1 MKTFLTNEPVLA
13 TTIARVAGYLVAILV
28 VAGVVTAEQ
37 ETALLNAIGTIAPVA
52 ALLLDAVLAWFA
64 RSKVTPVAN
73 PFDDDG
79 NPLTPDSVFV
89 P

>member
-1 MKTFLTNEPVLA
+1 MKTFLTNEPVMA
-13 TTIARVAGYLVAILV
+13 ATIARVAGYIVAILV
-28 VAGVVTAEQ
+28 VVGVVNAEQ
-37 ETALLNAIGTIAPVA
+37 ETALLSAIGTLAPVA

-73 PFDDDG
+73 PHDDDG
-79 NPLTPDSVFV
+79 NQLSAQPIYV

>member
-1 MKTFLTNEPVLA
+1 MKTFLTNEPVMA
-13 TTIARVAGYLVAILV
+13 ATIARVAGYIVAILV
-28 VAGVVTAEQ
+28 VVGVVTAEQ
-37 ETALLNAIGTIAPVA
+37 ETALLSAIGTIAPVA

-79 NPLTPDSVFV
+79 NPLTPDPVFA

>member
-28 VAGVVTAEQ
+28 VVGVVNADQ
-37 ETALLNAIGTIAPVA
+37 EVALLNGIAAVAPVA
-52 ALLLDAVLAWFA
+52 ALLLDALLAWFA

-73 PFDDDG
+73 PHDDDG
-79 NPLTPDSVFV
+79 NSLSAHPVYV